1 MEKQVVELSLDDIL
15 PNRFQPRIKFN
26 ETSINE
32 LAESIKEH
40 GVIQPIVVRRI
51 GDKYEIIAGERRY
64 KASGIAGKT
73 TIPAIVTDL
82 NDKDS
87 AEVALIENVQRQNLT
102 PIEEAISYKKILD
115 MGYLTQEAL
124 ADKLGKTQSTIANKL
139 RLLNLSDEVQEALLN
154 EKISERH
161 ARSLL
166 KLNDQ
171 KQQNQMLERIVTER
185 LTVRKTDEEIKN
197 MLNNNENAEIIGLEP
212 TTKEEVPAVNVNIP
226 TSSIIEDNS
235 AYDPSPVADIAPMPN
250 IEVNNPGFVDV
261 DKIENQAQDINVEKT
276 LADIDTL
283 LKPSDILVSEPEIMP
298 TVNPTANIFS
308 NPSINEVVT
317 PVVEPTLEENNEDD
331 DAESILKPGKFFN
344 LMEEEPETKEE
355 VQPSPV
361 PTMEPVVPTVDEK
374 PEVPEKVDFSQF
386 FTPKDPEP
394 ISFESSVQ
402 TPIVP
407 EPTLEV
413 KTTEP
418 VAMEPVTPVVEET
431 PVEPMSTVT
440 PSFNDSFVDNPIDFN
455 RPMPTYEPIYDLDDE
470 EPVLPEPM
478 KVEPTQSTGNG
489 FRDVIKILRESEQK
503 IEQAGFVLEMEEFD
517 FDDMYQVIF
526 KIKK

>member
-1 MEKQVVELSLDDIL
+1 M
-15 PNRFQPRIKFN
+15 
-26 ETSINE
+26 
-32 LAESIKEH
+32 
-40 GVIQPIVVRRI
+40 
-51 GDKYEIIAGERRY
+51 
-64 KASGIAGKT
+64 AGKT

-171 KQQNQMLERIVTER
+171 NKQNTMLERIITER

-197 MLNNNENAEIIGLEP
+197 MLNNNENEEIIGFETPQEP
-212 TTKEEVPAVNVNIP
+212 TQPVNVNIP
-226 TSSIIEDNS
+226 TSSIVEDNS
-235 AYDPSPVADIAPMPN
+235 AYDPTPVADIAPMPN
-250 IEVNNPGFVDV
+250 IDVTNPGFVDV
-261 DKIENQAQDINVEKT
+261 DKIENQAKDINVEKA
-276 LADIDTL
+276 LNDIDAL
-283 LKPSDILVSEPEIMP
+283 LKPSDILVSEPEIVP
-298 TVNPTANIFS
+298 TVTPNANIFS
-308 NPSINEVVT
+308 NPSLNEVVTPVT
-317 PVVEPTLEENNEDD
+317 PVVEPTLDENNEDD

-344 LMEEEPETKEE
+344 IMEDESENKEEE
-355 VQPSPV
+355 
-361 PTMEPVVPTVDEK
+361 
-374 PEVPEKVDFSQF
+374 
-386 FTPKDPEP
+386 
-394 ISFESSVQ
+394 Q

-407 EPTLEV
+407 EPTIEV
-413 KTTEP
+413 QPEPVVMEPVVPTIEEPQEVPETIDFSQFFTAKDPEPISFGSEEQTPIVPEPTVEEKTEP
-418 VAMEPVTPVVEET
+418 VVMEPVVSTVEEPQET
-431 PVEPMSTVT
+431 SM
-440 PSFNDSFVDNPIDFN
+440 PSLNPSFVDTPIDFN
-455 RPMPTYEPIYDLDDE
+455 RPMPTYEPIYDLDDD

-478 KVEPTQSTGNG
+478 KVEPNEPTGNS
-489 FRDVIKILRESEQK
+489 FRDVIKILRDSEQK